1 MYESKL
7 LTLETKHQQHIES
20 LCGRTYLFRYQS
32 SIFEH
37 AHHLPGEIVK
47 STSFAKLIK
56 DDDYELTLFKDGR
69 MNVYGIED
77 DEEAFKLYH
86 SYLKA
91 LK

>member
-1 MYESKL
+1 
-7 LTLETKHQQHIES
+7 IES
-20 LCGRTYLFRYQS
+20 LCGRTYLFRYQP

-37 AHHLPGEIVK
+37 AHHLPCEIVK

-56 DDDYELTLFKDGR
+56 DDDYEITLFKDGR

-77 DEEAFKLYH
+77 DEEAIKLYH

>member
-1 MYESKL
+1 MDVRISLDINQAYLNMHITFPVKL
-7 LTLETKHQQHIES
+7 W
-20 LCGRTYLFRYQS
+20 
-32 SIFEH
+32 
-37 AHHLPGEIVK
+37 K

-56 DDDYELTLFKDGR
+56 DDDYEITLFKDGR